1 MSIVSKLYNYLATT
15 NSEKFKQ
22 LEGKLLTLVDAS
34 FVDPQQRK
42 AQKDVIK
49 SIIWQ
54 VRSTHDFSMRN
65 WVLLSL
71 AKTIGDKKYLSDW
84 GKKDAMQ
91 EYIFFND

>member
-71 AKTIGDKKYLSDW
+71 AK
-84 GKKDAMQ
+84 
-91 EYIFFND
+91 NNRR